1 VRHLWIDASAGVAGD
16 MLLGALLDAGASLEV
31 VQRAVDAVV
40 AGSVS
45 VEVHSV
51 TRAGMRAT
59 KADVVMRV
67 DDPPHRDWR
76 TIQTMVTEA
85 DLDDRVRTDV
95 LRVFGSLA
103 DAEGQAHGIPPADVH
118 FHEVG
123 ALDSI
128 ADIVGVCAAVADL
141 GVGSVSAGEVSV
153 GSGTVRMAHGRI
165 AVPGPAVVELSRG
178 WRVRAGGEGELTTP
192 TGMALVTTL
201 GEICEDLPPMSL
213 ERSGTGA
220 GTRDVVGRPN
230 VTRVFLGQRAD
241 TTSTAGN
248 DGTPATVIEA
258 NVDDL
263 DPRLWPGV
271 LSALMAA
278 GAQDAWLVPILM
290 KKGRPAHTLHVL
302 CAPDDAP
309 RLRDVVFAQ
318 TSTIGVRQAATT
330 KFMLPR
336 TWVDVQ
342 VDGHPVPVKV
352 SHDGG
357 VIVQVTPEFDAV
369 ARLAGEIGTA
379 EVVVMAAVAAA
390 AAAAGLVPGSPV
402 PVGGVSA
409 ARTSAPHVP

>member
-1 VRHLWIDASAGVAGD
+1 MRHLWIDASAGVAGD
-16 MLLGALLDAGASLEV
+16 MLLGALLDAGASLEA

-45 VEVHSV
+45 VEARQV

-59 KADVVMRV
+59 KAEVRMLV

-76 TIQTMVTEA
+76 TIRRMLAEA
-85 DLDDRVRTDV
+85 DLDERVRVDAT
-95 LRVFGSLA
+95 RVFASLA
-103 DAEGQAHGIPPADVH
+103 DAEARAHGIEPGDVH

-128 ADIVGVCAAVADL
+128 ADVVGVCAALADL
-141 GVGSVSAGEVSV
+141 GVDTVSGSEVSV

-201 GEICEDLPPMSL
+201 GSGCEDLPSMAL
-213 ERSGTGA
+213 EASGSGA
-220 GTRDVVGRPN
+220 GTRDVPGRPN
-230 VTRVFLGQRAD
+230 VTRVLVGERDESAA
-241 TTSTAGN
+241 TVAPV
-248 DGTPATVIEA
+248 GTPAAVIEA

-271 LSALMAA
+271 ITRLLAA
-278 GAQDAWLVPILM
+278 GAQDAWLVPIVM

-302 CAPDDAP
+302 CAPDAAP
-309 RLRDVVFAQ
+309 RLREMIFAQ
-318 TSTIGVRQAATT
+318 TSTFGVRQATT
-330 KFMLPR
+330 AKFMLPR

-342 VDGHPVPVKV
+342 VDDQPVSVKI
-352 SHDGG
+352 SHDGHK
-357 VIVQVTPEFDAV
+357 IIRVTPEFDAV
-369 ARLAGEIGTA
+369 AGLASRTGRPELA
-379 EVVVMAAVAAA
+379 VMEAAAAA
-390 AAAAGLVPGSPV
+390 AAAAGLVPGAPV
-402 PVGGVSA
+402 PGMVGG
-409 ARTSAPHVP
+409 

>member
-31 VQRAVDAVV
+31 VQQAVDAVV

-45 VEVHSV
+45 VESHSV

-76 TIQTMVTEA
+76 TIRAMVTEA
-85 DLDDRVRTDV
+85 NLDDRVRTDV

-103 DAEGQAHGIPPADVH
+103 DAEGQAHGIPPEDVH

-141 GVGSVSAGEVSV
+141 GVDSVSAGEVSV

-201 GEICEDLPPMSL
+201 GDSCEDLPPMSL
-213 ERSGTGA
+213 EGSGTGA
-220 GTRDVVGRPN
+220 GTRDVPGRPN
-230 VTRVFLGQRAD
+230 VTRVFVGQRVDAA
-241 TTSTAGN
+241 STARS

-271 LSALMAA
+271 LASLLAS
-278 GAQDAWLVPILM
+278 GASDAWLVPILM

-302 CAPDDAP
+302 CAPDAAP

-318 TSTIGVRQAATT
+318 TSTIGVRQAPTT

-369 ARLAGEIGTA
+369 ARLAAETGTP
-379 EVVVMAAVAAA
+379 EVSTMAAVVAAA
-390 AAAAGLVPGSPV
+390 AGAGLVPGAPV
-402 PVGGVSA
+402 PSDGGGA
-409 ARTSAPHVP
+409 APSVA

>member
-1 VRHLWIDASAGVAGD
+1 MRHLWIDASAGVAGD

-40 AGSVS
+40 AGSVG
-45 VEVHSV
+45 VEAHQV

-76 TIQTMVTEA
+76 TIERMVTEA

-103 DAEGQAHGIPPADVH
+103 AAEGQAHGIPAADVH

-141 GVGSVSAGEVSV
+141 GVASVSGSEVSV

-178 WRVRAGGEGELTTP
+178 WRIRSGGEGELTTP

-201 GEICEDLPPMSL
+201 GAACEDLPPMSL
-213 ERSGTGA
+213 EGSGTGA
-220 GTRDVVGRPN
+220 GTRDVAGRPN
-230 VTRVFLGQRAD
+230 VTRVFLGQRDRA
-241 TTSTAGN
+241 STAAS
-248 DGTPATVIEA
+248 DGTAATVIEA

-271 LSALMAA
+271 LASLIAA

-290 KKGRPAHTLHVL
+290 KKGRPAHSLHVL
-302 CAPDDAP
+302 CAPDAAP
-309 RLRDVVFAQ
+309 RLRDVVYAQ
-318 TSTIGVRQAATT
+318 TSTIGVREAPTT

-342 VDGHPVPVKV
+342 VDGRPVPVKI
-352 SHDGG
+352 SHVGG
-357 VIVQVTPEFDAV
+357 VITQVTPEFDAV
-369 ARLAGEIGTA
+369 AGLARTTGRTELA
-379 EVVVMAAVAAA
+379 VMAAAVTSAAV
-390 AAAAGLVPGSPV
+390 AGLVPGAPV
-402 PVGGVSA
+402 PA
-409 ARTSAPHVP
+409 

>member
-1 VRHLWIDASAGVAGD
+1 VRHLWVDASAGVAGD
-16 MLLGALLDAGASLEV
+16 MLLGALMDAGASLAA

-40 AGSVS
+40 AGSVT
-45 VEVHSV
+45 VEVQAV

-76 TIQTMVTEA
+76 TIRRMLADA
-85 DLDDRVRTDV
+85 DLDERVRVDAT
-95 LRVFGSLA
+95 RVFAALA
-103 DAEGQAHGIPPADVH
+103 DAEARAHGIDAADVH

-128 ADIVGVCAAVADL
+128 ADVVGVCAAVADL
-141 GVGSVSAGEVSV
+141 GVQTLSAGEVAV

-192 TGMALVTTL
+192 TGMALVVTL
-201 GEICEDLPPMSL
+201 GDACEDLPAMTV
-213 ERSGTGA
+213 EGAGTGA
-220 GTRDVVGRPN
+220 GTRDVAGRPN
-230 VTRVFLGQRAD
+230 VTRVFLGERAQAAA
-241 TTSTAGN
+241 TSAS
-248 DGTPATVIEA
+248 DGTPAVVVEA

-271 LSALMAA
+271 LAALLAA

-318 TSTIGVRQAATT
+318 TSTIGVRQAPTA

-336 TWVDVQ
+336 IWVDVQ
-342 VDGHPVPVKV
+342 VDDHAVPVKI
-352 SHDGG
+352 SHAGG
-357 VIVQVTPEFDAV
+357 MIVTATPEFDAV
-369 ARLAGEIGTA
+369 AALARTSGRP
-379 EVVVMAAVAAA
+379 EVAVMAAAVTA
-390 AAAAGLVPGSPV
+390 AAAAGLVPGAPV
-402 PVGGVSA
+402 PS
-409 ARTSAPHVP
+409 